1 MTSAEIETNLAYIQ
15 EQLAVQVGIESPT
28 CILEKLNNLT
38 NILGMSA
45 EVLAWSE
52 KIYNEKLM
60 EVTLM
65 KQYKDLSAT
74 DKKMVFAGIL
84 SNEIL
89 QHTKSERFNKALTH
103 SIDGLRSMLSFLKE
117 EVKRIG

>member
-89 QHTKSERFNKALTH
+89 QHTKSERLNKALTH

>member
-84 SNEIL
+84 SKEIL
-89 QHTKSERFNKALTH
+89 QHTKSERLNKALTH